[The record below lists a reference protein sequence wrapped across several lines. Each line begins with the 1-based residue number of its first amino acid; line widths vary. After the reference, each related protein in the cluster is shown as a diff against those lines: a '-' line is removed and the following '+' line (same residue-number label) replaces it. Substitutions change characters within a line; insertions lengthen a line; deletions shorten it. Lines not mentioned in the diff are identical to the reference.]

1 MREFGFKLYIIYVI
15 SWFLHIPDRI
25 PFLGDIRFDLIL
37 VYILAALIIFG
48 GKSDRI
54 LTETDKVLK
63 ILIVYIFLTILLV
76 TWPGS
81 VIHFG
86 LGNFAK
92 GVVFYYFTVSFIT
105 SERKLKIFLFTFLA
119 CQSFRI
125 LEPTYLHITE
135 GYWGSETMMTDW
147 EFMDRLSGAPHDIIN
162 PNGLA
167 YIIVSVIPFF
177 YYLAELSWKNKF
189 NFLLTMPLCLYAL
202 VLTESRSGVIA
213 LIAVYVGI
221 VLKSKRKILL
231 TVIGIVAAIMLF
243 VRLPAETK
251 IRFLSIIDPTTKHSD
266 TARGRIEGMKMSFR
280 LAMERPFIGHGLG
293 TSSETNYEIRR
304 SSQISHILYGEIAIE
319 LGFLG
324 LIIFLLFIKSII
336 VDSRESMRIIKERV
350 EENQALLAIGNAV
363 QVYLLMNIIFSFASY
378 GLSGYGWYLL
388 AGLTVVLRNLTE
400 ASYKLDEVGSE
411 EYMAEIHTQQLRC
424 E

>member
-1 MREFGFKLYIIYVI
+1 MKKFGFTIYLVYVI

-25 PFLGDIRFDLIL
+25 PFLGTIRFDLIL

-135 GYWGSETMMTDW
+135 GYWGSAAMMANW

-167 YIIVSVIPFF
+167 YIIVTVIPFLYF
-177 YYLAELSWKNKF
+177 LYSLSWKHKII
-189 NFLLTMPLCLYAL
+189 FLLMMPISLYAL
-202 VLTESRSGVIA
+202 TLTASRSGIIA
-213 LIAVYVGI
+213 LIVVYIGLI
-221 VLKSKRKILL
+221 IKSKKKMLL
-231 TVIGIVAAIMLF
+231 FVFGITFAIFLF
-243 VRLPAETK
+243 VRLGPELQE
-251 IRFLSIIDPTTKHSD
+251 RYLSILDPTTKHSD
-266 TARGRIEGMKMSFR
+266 TARGRITAITHDIGFFLS
-280 LAMERPFIGHGLG
+280 RPFIGHGLG
-293 TSSETNYEIRR
+293 TSGETRWTVG
-304 SSQISHILYGEIAIE
+304 SMTHISHILYGEVAIE
-319 LGFLG
+319 LGLIG
-324 LIIFLLFIKSII
+324 LIIFLFFMKSII
-336 VDSRESMRIIKERV
+336 SNLIDNSNILRSQIIEQRFLIII
-350 EENQALLAIGNAV
+350 NNAL
-363 QVYLLMNIIFSFASY
+363 QVWMLMNIAFSFASY
-378 GLSGYGWYLL
+378 GLSGYVWYLL
-388 AGLTVVLRNLTE
+388 AGLSAVLRNLAIIGQATNE
-400 ASYKLDEVGSE
+400 TFPEGYSIEKKLVYSS
-411 EYMAEIHTQQLRC
+411 
-424 E
+424 